1 MSLRV
6 RINLIMTLLIV
17 AFSLVTAK
25 IVLDDARRQIR
36 EEMEAG
42 TKVTLQL
49 LTTVL
54 YSSQFVPPSE
64 NAPNGVLL
72 GFLTQLGRVRANEI
86 RMFAGDGMLLYTSPP
101 PVYKA
106 GRSAPQWFTHLV
118 TPRTQQVELNV
129 KGGRIVITPDP
140 SRSILD
146 AWDDMRNLIWLAL
159 LFLVLVNGVV
169 FWLLGRALQPVG
181 TILRGLSQ
189 MERGQLDARLPHFSL
204 PEFDA
209 IGQTF
214 NRMAG
219 ALEESHAENTRLAL
233 VAKQSSDAIMIH
245 DLEGNISFWNP
256 AAERLFGYRPSE
268 IVGHSA
274 KVLTAPGLEDE
285 VSANLE
291 TIRSRKTV
299 ENLDTKRRTR
309 DGRVVDVALSAAPL
323 IDPAT
328 GDVIGEI
335 CGMRDI
341 TEHRRAQQTER
352 ELEQNRRLTQLIQ
365 TRLEE
370 ERRAIARELHDEL
383 GQCVTAIKTIGAAIA
398 NRTKETSSEIHASAQ
413 TIVSVAAH
421 IYDVVHGI
429 IRQLR
434 PSALDHLGLREAVE
448 DLVNI
453 WRSRHP
459 EIACDLALRGRIDG
473 LGEAIN
479 ITVYRLIQECLTNIL
494 RHAKAS
500 RTQIEVRRDGG
511 ILLVSVADNGKGLG
525 ERGQSESE
533 RFGLMGMRE
542 RVQALGGEFNL
553 ESRPG
558 VGLTVSASIP
568 VHDSDSNGADG
579 DQSDGDQSDRDP
591 SGHDPSNRGDVQV
604 IAK

>member
-1 MSLRV
+1 MSLRF
-6 RINLIMTLLIV
+6 RINLIITLLIV
-17 AFSLVTAK
+17 AFSLVTAN

-36 EEMEAG
+36 EEIEAG

-54 YSSQFVPPSE
+54 YSSQFVPPTE
-64 NAPNGVLL
+64 NEPNGVLL

-86 RMFAGDGMLLYTSPP
+86 RLYARDGTLLYTSPP

-106 GRSAPQWFTHLV
+106 GRSAPRWFTRLV
-118 TPRTQQVELNV
+118 APRTQQVELAV
-129 KGGRIVITPDP
+129 KGGRIAITPDP

-159 LFLVLVNGVV
+159 GFLVLVNGVV
-169 FWLLGRALQPVG
+169 FWLLGRSLRPVG

-189 MERGQLDARLPHFSL
+189 MERGQLDARLPDFSL

-209 IGQTF
+209 IGHTF

-245 DLEGNISFWNP
+245 DLSGNISFWNP
-256 AAERLFGYRPSE
+256 AAERLFGYRPAE
-268 IVGHSA
+268 IVGQSA
-274 KVLTAPGLEDE
+274 TLLTVPGLEDE

-291 TIRSRKTV
+291 KIRSRRIV
-299 ENLDTKRRTR
+299 ENLDTQRLTR

-323 IDPAT
+323 IDPVS
-328 GDVIGEI
+328 GEVIGEI

-398 NRTKETSSEIHASAQ
+398 NRTKETASEIHASAQ
-413 TIVSVAAH
+413 TIVNVAGH

-448 DLVNI
+448 DLVEI
-453 WRSRHP
+453 WRGRHP
-459 EIACDLALRGRIDG
+459 EITCDLRLRGDVDG

-479 ITVYRLIQECLTNIL
+479 ITIYRLIQECLTNVL
-494 RHAKAS
+494 RHAQAT
-500 RTQIEVRRDGG
+500 RAQIEVQRDEAV
-511 ILLVSVADNGKGLG
+511 LRVTVSDNGKGLSP
-525 ERGQSESE
+525 RGDSENE

-542 RVQALGGEFNL
+542 RVQALGGEFAL
-553 ESRPG
+553 QSQPG
-558 VGLTVSASIP
+558 AGLTVVAAIP
-568 VHDSDSNGADG
+568 IQQMAATEADT
-579 DQSDGDQSDRDP
+579 D
-591 SGHDPSNRGDVQV
+591 DVQV
-604 IAK
+604 ASR

>member
-1 MSLRV
+1 MSLRF
-6 RINLIMTLLIV
+6 RINLIITVLIV
-17 AFSLVTAK
+17 LFSLVTGK

-54 YSSQFVPPSE
+54 YSSQFVPQTE

-86 RMFAGDGMLLYTSPP
+86 QMFARDGTLLYTSPP
-101 PVYKA
+101 PLYKA
-106 GRSAPQWFTHLV
+106 GRAAPAWFADV
-118 TPRTQQVELNV
+118 VAPRINPVNLSV
-129 KGGRIVITPDP
+129 HGGRIVITPDP
-140 SRSILD
+140 SRAILD
-146 AWDDMRNLIWLAL
+146 AWDDMRNVFWLAV

-169 FWLLGRALQPVG
+169 FWLLGRSLQPVG

-189 MERGQLDARLPHFSL
+189 MERGRLDARLPSFSL

-209 IGQTF
+209 IGHTF

-245 DLEGNISFWNP
+245 DLAGNISFWNP
-256 AAERLFGYRPSE
+256 AAERMFGYRPGE
-268 IVGHSA
+268 IVGQSA
-274 KVLTAPGLEDE
+274 RLLTAPGREDE
-285 VSANLE
+285 VASNLDQ
-291 TIRSRKTV
+291 IRNRRIV
-299 ENLDTKRRTR
+299 ENLDTQRLTR
-309 DGRVVDVALSAAPL
+309 EGRVVDVSLSAAPL
-323 IDPAT
+323 IDPAS
-328 GDVIGEI
+328 GEVIGEI

-341 TEHRRAQQTER
+341 TEHRRAEQTAR

-365 TRLEE
+365 MRLEE

-383 GQCVTAIKTIGAAIA
+383 GQCVTAIKTIGTAIA
-398 NRTKETSSEIHASAQ
+398 NRTKDAGNDIHSSAQ
-413 TIVSVAAH
+413 TIVNVASH

-459 EIACDLALRGRIDG
+459 GIECELKLEGDIDG

-479 ITVYRLIQECLTNIL
+479 ITVYRVIQECLTNVL
-494 RHAKAS
+494 RHAQAQHA
-500 RTQIEVRRDGG
+500 RVEVRRDGDT
-511 ILLVSVADNGKGLG
+511 LRVSVRDNGQGLRGG
-525 ERGQSESE
+525 EADTE

-542 RVQALGGEFNL
+542 RVQGIGGDFVL
-553 ESRPG
+553 ESQPG
-558 VGLTVSASIP
+558 AGLTVTAIIP
-568 VHDSDSNGADG
+568 VH
-579 DQSDGDQSDRDP
+579 P
-591 SGHDPSNRGDVQV
+591 SAETASAHDDVPV
-604 IAK
+604 AVK